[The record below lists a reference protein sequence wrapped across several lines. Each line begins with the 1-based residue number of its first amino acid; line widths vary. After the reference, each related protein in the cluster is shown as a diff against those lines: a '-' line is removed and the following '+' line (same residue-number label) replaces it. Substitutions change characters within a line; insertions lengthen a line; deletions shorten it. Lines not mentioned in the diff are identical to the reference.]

1 MKNSRKCVKIGKY
14 KNFCRVRKEAFVTMT
29 EQGKVH
35 YLLVRGYEEF
45 HDEDEWLGIYSTW
58 ENAIAAYEREH
69 AALER
74 EGFSSAHPEQTDNC
88 CRARVHFVSLAAGRK
103 RALYTG
109 CQHDARNTQR
119 ERSGI
124 FF

>member
-1 MKNSRKCVKIGKY
+1 
-14 KNFCRVRKEAFVTMT
+14 MT

-74 EGFSSAHPEQTDNC
+74 EKARDLETFGERAMQLAMREEIQIHSFEETTGRWRYHLQSKEICRNEKWNC
-88 CRARVHFVSLAAGRK
+88 SMNYFFVPQE
-103 RALYTG
+103 AL
-109 CQHDARNTQR
+109 HKQR
-119 ERSGI
+119 LLRIE
-124 FF
+124 

>member
-1 MKNSRKCVKIGKY
+1 
-14 KNFCRVRKEAFVTMT
+14 MT

-74 EGFSSAHPEQTDNC
+74 EKG
-88 CRARVHFVSLAAGRK
+88 
-103 RALYTG
+103 
-109 CQHDARNTQR
+109 
-119 ERSGI
+119 ERSGNLWRTGYAACHA
-124 FF
+124 

>member
-1 MKNSRKCVKIGKY
+1 
-14 KNFCRVRKEAFVTMT
+14 MT

-69 AALER
+69 A
-74 EGFSSAHPEQTDNC
+74 
-88 CRARVHFVSLAAGRK
+88 SL
-103 RALYTG
+103 
-109 CQHDARNTQR
+109 
-119 ERSGI
+119 
-124 FF
+124 

>member
-1 MKNSRKCVKIGKY
+1 
-14 KNFCRVRKEAFVTMT
+14 MT

-74 EGFSSAHPEQTDNC
+74 EKARDLETFGERAMQLAMREEIQRRGDGDTISSQKKICRNEKWNC
-88 CRARVHFVSLAAGRK
+88 SMNYFFVPQE
-103 RALYTG
+103 ALYK
-109 CQHDARNTQR
+109 QR
-119 ERSGI
+119 LLRIE
-124 FF
+124 

>member
-1 MKNSRKCVKIGKY
+1 MKNSGECVKIGKY

-45 HDEDEWLGIYSTW
+45 HDEDEWLGIYSSW

-69 AALER
+69 AALETA
-74 EGFSSAHPEQTDNC
+74 GDSLAHAVAHRTRRCFLPAKGTTDN
-88 CRARVHFVSLAAGRK
+88 HFDNGR
-103 RALYTG
+103 
-109 CQHDARNTQR
+109 
-119 ERSGI
+119 
-124 FF
+124 

>member
-1 MKNSRKCVKIGKY
+1 
-14 KNFCRVRKEAFVTMT
+14 MT

-74 EGFSSAHPEQTDNC
+74 EKARDLETFGERAMQLAMREEIQIHSFEETTGRWRTISSQKKICRNEKWNC
-88 CRARVHFVSLAAGRK
+88 SMNYFFVPQE
-103 RALYTG
+103 AL
-109 CQHDARNTQR
+109 HKQR
-119 ERSGI
+119 LLRIE
-124 FF
+124 

>member
-1 MKNSRKCVKIGKY
+1 MI
-14 KNFCRVRKEAFVTMT
+14 T

-45 HDEDEWLGIYSTW
+45 HDEDEWLGIYSSW

-74 EGFSSAHPEQTDNC
+74 EKARDLEIFGE
-88 CRARVHFVSLAAGRK
+88 RAMRLAMHEEIQIHSFEETTGRWQYHLQSK
-103 RALYTG
+103 ENLHKCKT
-109 CQHDARNTQR
+109 
-119 ERSGI
+119 ES
-124 FF
+124 

>member
-1 MKNSRKCVKIGKY
+1 
-14 KNFCRVRKEAFVTMT
+14 MT

-74 EGFSSAHPEQTDNC
+74 EKARDLETFGERAMQLAMREEIQIHSFEERRGDGDTISSQKKICRNEKWNC
-88 CRARVHFVSLAAGRK
+88 SMNYFLFRK
-103 RALYTG
+103 KSYTNNAYCG
-109 CQHDARNTQR
+109 
-119 ERSGI
+119 
-124 FF
+124 

>member
-1 MKNSRKCVKIGKY
+1 MKNSGKCVKIGKY

-74 EGFSSAHPEQTDNC
+74 EKARDLETFGE
-88 CRARVHFVSLAAGRK
+88 RAMQLAMREEIQIHSFEETTGRWQYHLQSKENLQK
-103 RALYTG
+103 RKT
-109 CQHDARNTQR
+109 
-119 ERSGI
+119 ES
-124 FF
+124 

>member
-1 MKNSRKCVKIGKY
+1 
-14 KNFCRVRKEAFVTMT
+14 MT

-69 AALER
+69 AAYLVVVTSQWTKLIRNLHLVEKNSTR
-74 EGFSSAHPEQTDNC
+74 EMQSHLMDPQVLSMTESS
-88 CRARVHFVSLAAGRK
+88 RL
-103 RALYTG
+103 
-109 CQHDARNTQR
+109 
-119 ERSGI
+119 
-124 FF
+124 

>member
-1 MKNSRKCVKIGKY
+1 MKNSGKCVKIGKY

-74 EGFSSAHPEQTDNC
+74 EK
-88 CRARVHFVSLAAGRK
+88 ARDLETFGELCGSCMKKSRFTALRK
-103 RALYTG
+103 RRGDGDTISSQKKNL
-109 CQHDARNTQR
+109 QK
-119 ERSGI
+119 
-124 FF
+124 

>member
-1 MKNSRKCVKIGKY
+1 MKNSGKCVKIEKY

-74 EGFSSAHPEQTDNC
+74 EKARDLETFGE
-88 CRARVHFVSLAAGRK
+88 RAMREEIQIHSFEETTGRWRYHLQSK
-103 RALYTG
+103 ENL
-109 CQHDARNTQR
+109 QK
-119 ERSGI
+119 
-124 FF
+124 

>member
-1 MKNSRKCVKIGKY
+1 
-14 KNFCRVRKEAFVTMT
+14 MT

-74 EGFSSAHPEQTDNC
+74 EKARDLETFGERAMQLAMREEIQIHSFEETTGDGDTISSQKKICRNEKWNC
-88 CRARVHFVSLAAGRK
+88 SMNYFFVPQE
-103 RALYTG
+103 AL
-109 CQHDARNTQR
+109 HKQR
-119 ERSGI
+119 LLRIE
-124 FF
+124 

>member
-1 MKNSRKCVKIGKY
+1 MI
-14 KNFCRVRKEAFVTMT
+14 T

-45 HDEDEWLGIYSTW
+45 HDGDEWLGIYSSW

-74 EGFSSAHPEQTDNC
+74 EKARDLETFGEQAMLN
-88 CRARVHFVSLAAGRK
+88 
-103 RALYTG
+103 
-109 CQHDARNTQR
+109 NP
-119 ERSGI
+119 ERSPSPVRFMEI
-124 FF
+124 TVPF

>member
-1 MKNSRKCVKIGKY
+1 MI
-14 KNFCRVRKEAFVTMT
+14 T

-74 EGFSSAHPEQTDNC
+74 EKARDLEIFGE
-88 CRARVHFVSLAAGRK
+88 RAMQLAMREEIQIHSFEETTGRWRYHLQSK
-103 RALYTG
+103 ENP
-109 CQHDARNTQR
+109 QK
-119 ERSGI
+119 
-124 FF
+124 

>member
-1 MKNSRKCVKIGKY
+1 
-14 KNFCRVRKEAFVTMT
+14 MT

-69 AALER
+69 AALETFGERAMQLAMR
-74 EGFSSAHPEQTDNC
+74 EEIQIHSFEETT
-88 CRARVHFVSLAAGRK
+88 GRWRYHLQSK
-103 RALYTG
+103 ENL
-109 CQHDARNTQR
+109 QK
-119 ERSGI
+119 
-124 FF
+124 